1 MSDYFEATMDT
12 GSQEYQS
19 WLASLTPG
27 DKATV
32 CEVKLGK
39 LHRGR
44 ILWYEVTIDRIDGN
58 KIVTIDKNDLTT
70 KPRFIDGLTT
80 NKALKNSVA
89 IFPDGLKRGY

>member
-44 ILWYEVTIDRIDGN
+44 LQWYEVTIDRIKGN
-58 KIVTIDKNDLTT
+58 KIVTNDKNDHTAQ
-70 KPRFIDGLTT
+70 PRFVDGLTT
-80 NKALKNSVA
+80 NKALANCVA
-89 IFPDGLKRGY
+89 IFPV

>member
-1 MSDYFEATMDT
+1 MSGYFEAIMDT

-19 WLASLTPG
+19 WLTSLNPG

-32 CEVKLGK
+32 CEVKLGE

-44 ILWYEVTIDRIDGN
+44 LLWYEVTIDRIDGN
-58 KIVTIDKNDLTT
+58 KIRTADKNNPAE

-80 NKALKNSVA
+80 NKALKNCVA